1 MKKILIVGGVAGGA
15 TAAARLRRKDESAHI
30 ILFER
35 GEYISFANCGLP
47 YYIGGVIKERDKLF
61 VQTVEG
67 MRERFNIDV
76 RNLTEVLSV
85 NRERKTVTAFSMQK
99 NETYEESYDVL
110 VLSPGAK
117 PIKPPIPGIED
128 AKNLFVLRSIPDTD
142 NIKSFIAE
150 NKPKSAVV
158 VGGGFIGLE
167 MAENLT
173 ELGIKVTIAEK
184 LPQVMRTLDFEMA
197 QFVHQELNA
206 RGVDLVLGDGISGFE
221 DGGATVRLESGRA
234 LKADMVILS
243 IGVAPEN
250 TLAKSAGLAL
260 GSRGHIRT
268 NEHLQTLDAKTG
280 EVVPDIYAIGDAI
293 EVKDA
298 VTLDPTAIPLAWPA
312 NRQGRLVADHICGL
326 DAAYKGTLGT
336 SVAKVFGLTA
346 ASTGNN
352 EAQLRAKGIPFLAVH
367 AHRTNHASYYPG
379 AHNIALKLLF
389 SPDGKKIYGAQAVGR
404 EGTEKRIDVIAAA
417 MRLGASVYDLQD
429 LELAYAPP
437 YSSAKDP
444 VNILGYVAANAV
456 DGPYRFVHGEKIDEL
471 IRDGGFLLDVRTPV
485 EFSAGHIEG
494 AVNIPLDE
502 LRERLSELPQD
513 KEKPIYATCQVGL
526 RAHVALMLLA
536 GKGYKNLYNL
546 SGGYL
551 TYKTAHYSPDS
562 DSAPKPASVAVDTDN
577 QRVGVKNAA
586 EVDAR
591 GLCCP
596 GPLMATY
603 NALKNAS
610 EGDRIRVRATDFG
623 FTKDIENWCAANGHR
638 LVSLDT
644 ENGEFTATVEK
655 GKKAEKTA
663 CAPSQE
669 NASIVVFSGDL
680 DKALASMIIAQGA
693 AAEGKKVTVFFTF
706 WGLNAIRKPG
716 KVKVKKN
723 FIEKMFGAMMPRG
736 AARLPLSSMNMLG
749 IGPRMIRRIM
759 KEHNVD
765 DVETM
770 IKKAM
775 AEGVRFVACT
785 MSMDLMGIKKEEL
798 IEGVELGGVATYI
811 ASNENAGTTL
821 FI

>member
-562 DSAPKPASVAVDTDN
+562 NSAPKPASVAVDTDN

>member
-1 MKKILIVGGVAGGA
+1 M
-15 TAAARLRRKDESAHI
+15 
-30 ILFER
+30 
-35 GEYISFANCGLP
+35 
-47 YYIGGVIKERDKLF
+47 
-61 VQTVEG
+61 
-67 MRERFNIDV
+67 
-76 RNLTEVLSV
+76 
-85 NRERKTVTAFSMQK
+85 
-99 NETYEESYDVL
+99 
-110 VLSPGAK
+110 
-117 PIKPPIPGIED
+117 
-128 AKNLFVLRSIPDTD
+128 
-142 NIKSFIAE
+142 
-150 NKPKSAVV
+150 
-158 VGGGFIGLE
+158 
-167 MAENLT
+167 
-173 ELGIKVTIAEK
+173 
-184 LPQVMRTLDFEMA
+184 
-197 QFVHQELNA
+197 
-206 RGVDLVLGDGISGFE
+206 
-221 DGGATVRLESGRA
+221 
-234 LKADMVILS
+234 
-243 IGVAPEN
+243 
-250 TLAKSAGLAL
+250 
-260 GSRGHIRT
+260 
-268 NEHLQTLDAKTG
+268 
-280 EVVPDIYAIGDAI
+280 
-293 EVKDA
+293 
-298 VTLDPTAIPLAWPA
+298 
-312 NRQGRLVADHICGL
+312 ADHICGL

-562 DSAPKPASVAVDTDN
+562 NSAPKPASVAVDTDN